1 MDVRVRKPGFRSGQ
15 GDLAVAGITT
25 WLFAGVTTPVGL
37 TRQVPFSAIP
47 GSVEGV
53 PDTLFCRQRGDGNL
67 TFLLGLPRTLKMLH
81 SASIHQVI
89 T

>member
-1 MDVRVRKPGFRSGQ
+1 MNQATGKMAGDGGLRVRKPGFRSGQ
-15 GDLAVAGITT
+15 GDLAVAGTTT

-53 PDTLFCRQRGDGNL
+53 PRHTVL
-67 TFLLGLPRTLKMLH
+67 
-81 SASIHQVI
+81 
-89 T
+89 